1 MLGGGRLRDV
11 YGFLQS
17 SSQVDGSILNH
28 LPDVFDPVLLVLN
41 ARRLPLARE
50 KGSKVN
56 SQNDPGEFG
65 NLPWTRSPWPSA
77 GGED

>member
-1 MLGGGRLRDV
+1 MCIVDLCICVPVPAVSLVVLGGGRLRDV

-41 ARRLPLARE
+41 ARRLPLAQGR
-50 KGSKVN
+50 G
-56 SQNDPGEFG
+56 Q
-65 NLPWTRSPWPSA
+65 RS
-77 GGED
+77 